1 MDILA
6 KLSPLLDAGV
16 SLAGI
21 LLLAMMA
28 RVAAWAQHKLALDT
42 DETVR
47 GYLNEA
53 LQRAVDYGE
62 TQLTLRLGRLPASR
76 EEMDE
81 MEALARDYATG
92 AVPDALRRFKVGP
105 TELRRLIV
113 ARMPAT
119 LPAPP
124 PPQGG

>member
-6 KLSPLLDAGV
+6 KLSPLLDTGV
-16 SLAGI
+16 WLAGI

-53 LQRAVDYGE
+53 LNRAIDYAE
-62 TQLTLRLGRLPASR
+62 TQLTLCLGRPPTSFEDM
-76 EEMDE
+76 EEVQS
-81 MEALARDYATG
+81 LARDYVTG

-105 TELRRLIV
+105 LELRRLVV
-113 ARMPAT
+113 ARMPT
-119 LPAPP
+119 LLP
-124 PPQGG
+124 PPQQGG